1 MNLVAILAGGV
12 GCRMNGGVLPKQ
24 FIEVKGV
31 PIIITTLKKCLNV
44 KKIDIIYIAIHPSY
58 KDYLLELIQTY
69 DIKKDKIKIVNGGK
83 ERLNSIEN
91 VINDIYTNFE
101 IKKDDVIL
109 IHDAVRPFVSEKLLE
124 RCIEQTVIYGA
135 TVPVVSAVDTMYI
148 VENGILT
155 AMPDR
160 RTLYSG
166 QTPDSFRIPLL
177 KSALDSL
184 TSEEREFITGTAQI
198 CMLKGI
204 EVHTVEGDSKNIKL
218 TTTRDLMVAEK
229 FFEEE
234 TNE

>member
-1 MNLVAILAGGV
+1 MCI
-12 GCRMNGGVLPKQ
+12 R
-24 FIEVKGV
+24 
-31 PIIITTLKKCLNV
+31 
-44 KKIDIIYIAIHPSY
+44 DR
-58 KDYLLELIQTY
+58 TY

-160 RTLYSG
+160 RTLY
-166 QTPDSFRIPLL
+166 L
-177 KSALDSL
+177 SL
-184 TSEEREFITGTAQI
+184 IHI
-198 CMLKGI
+198 
-204 EVHTVEGDSKNIKL
+204 
-218 TTTRDLMVAEK
+218 
-229 FFEEE
+229 
-234 TNE
+234 